1 MDPVQRSSALI
12 LADRKYMYTPIGLLN
27 VNRDTELRVKGH
39 LYELDKL
46 DDEYLDTKQG
56 FHSAEQGY
64 ARTFE
69 SVAECAG
76 TEMMDLV
83 AEKVKEHIRSEN
95 DRPDNKS
102 VRRDARMLLSE
113 EGFVADEYLNKS

>member
-1 MDPVQRSSALI
+1 
-12 LADRKYMYTPIGLLN
+12 
-27 VNRDTELRVKGH
+27 VNRDAELRVKGH

-64 ARTFE
+64 SKTFE

-76 TEMMDLV
+76 TELV
-83 AEKVKEHIRSEN
+83 DQVAQNIKEHIQSEGE
-95 DRPDNKS
+95 RPDNRS
-102 VRRDARMLLSE
+102 VRRDARMLLSK
-113 EGFVADEYLNKS
+113 EGFVADEYLNRA